1 MFERHENSENAS
13 TAMNEAPASPSAPT
27 KRRRVKYIDLLRGW
41 AVIVMIETHVSNATL
56 TPAILASDLF
66 GFVKFINGLVAPSFL
81 FASGLAY
88 AVTTRRK
95 LPDYLAFGRPLFK
108 QFGRLLFVLVIGY
121 ILHLPKFSLD
131 RLVHETTEREWQ
143 IFFQADVLHCIAVS
157 LLFMQ
162 ALLLILK
169 TERRLYSTL
178 VGISLVVVFLTPVMW
193 GVDFWNILPWPVA
206 AYMNGLHFSLFPLF
220 PWSAF
225 LFAGAITGY
234 FYQNA
239 KEEKLEEG
247 SAQKEEVM
255 MRSLL
260 WVAGSALLLSFAIEP
275 FAAAAYPTYD
285 YWLFSPS
292 FYFLRLGLVMG
303 LCAGMFFFEHHRGVS
318 PASVITL
325 IGRESLFVYTAH
337 LLLIYGNFAKFNFRN
352 EVNHTFGIAEA
363 GITAAVLMVLMYL
376 SARVWSGIK
385 RGPPRLKLAVNISA
399 LVLFLSVFLFGPG
412 E

>member
-1 MFERHENSENAS
+1 
-13 TAMNEAPASPSAPT
+13 MNEAPASLSSPT
-27 KRRRVKYIDLLRGW
+27 KRRRVEYIDLLRGW

-56 TPAILASDLF
+56 TTAILGSDFF
-66 GFVKFINGLVAPSFL
+66 GYMKFLNGLVAPSFL

-108 QFGRLLFVLVIGY
+108 QFGRLLFVLIIGY

-131 RLVHETTEREWQ
+131 RLLHETTEREWQ
-143 IFFQADVLHCIAVS
+143 VFFQADVLHCIAAS

-162 ALLLILK
+162 VLLLLLR
-169 TERRLYSTL
+169 TERRLYAAL
-178 VGISLVVVFLTPVMW
+178 IGISLVVVFLTPVMW
-193 GVDFWNILPWPVA
+193 SVDFWNTLPWPVA
-206 AYMNGLHFSLFPLF
+206 AYMNGLHFSLFPIF

-239 KEEKLEEG
+239 RETKLEGGSTPKEE
-247 SAQKEEVM
+247 AM

-260 WVAGSALLLSFAIEP
+260 WVAGSGILLSFAIEP
-275 FAAAAYPTYD
+275 FAATAYPVYD

-292 FYFLRLGLVMG
+292 FYFLRLGLVMA
-303 LCAGMFFFEHHRGVS
+303 LCAGMFFFERHKGVS
-318 PASVITL
+318 PASAITL
-325 IGRESLFVYTAH
+325 IGRESLFVYAAH
-337 LLLIYGNFAKFNFRN
+337 LLMIYGNFAKFNFRN
-352 EVNHTFGIAEA
+352 EVNHTFGIVET
-363 GITAAVLMVLMYL
+363 GITTVVLMALMYF
-376 SARVWSGIK
+376 SARVWSSVK
-385 RGPPRLKLAVNISA
+385 RGPPRWKLVVNISA
-399 LVLFLSVFLFGPG
+399 LVLFLGVFLFGPG